1 MSNPKFNYKNTMI
14 DSFFKSLNFF
24 QKGINYIPLL
34 DRWILSQLIPPLIF
48 SISAFTV
55 VSVSVGVMFDLVR
68 KIVEFDLPLNIAL
81 NVLILKLPGFIVL
94 SFPMATLLA
103 SLLTYSKLSSNSEL
117 KALRAIGIS
126 IYRIILPSLLLALV
140 MTCLTFVF
148 NNNIVPYSNS
158 KAEFV
163 LRSSLGK
170 SISIEKGEDII
181 YSRKGNITDS
191 DNNKVSHSLTHIFYA
206 KDYTDGFMNDVK
218 VLDLSKSGFTQ
229 VLTAEKASWD
239 SSIKKW
245 EFLNGKLLLFSAK
258 GDSTITKF
266 DSYLYPFNTGPIKV
280 ASIPK
285 DANDM
290 TLSEASKALQIYKDT
305 SNIKE
310 VRRLKVRIQEKF
322 TLPMACIV
330 FSLIGSSLASI
341 PNSKTNGTQGF
352 GISII
357 LILFYYILSFTFSS
371 LGVKGSISHISAA
384 WSPVLISSF
393 MGIMLMRHAN
403 K

>member
-1 MSNPKFNYKNTMI
+1 MKNKIINLLFKISNIFRI
-14 DSFFKSLNFF
+14 R
-24 QKGINYIPLL
+24 INHIPLL
-34 DRWILSQLIPPLIF
+34 DRWILSQLIPPLVF

-68 KIVEFDLPLNIAL
+68 KIVELDLPLNTAL
-81 NVLILKLPGFIVL
+81 NILVLRLPSFIVL

-126 IYRIILPSLLLALV
+126 VYRIILPSLLLALV
-140 MTCLTFVF
+140 MTGLTFIF

-170 SISIEKGEDII
+170 SISIEEGEDII
-181 YSRKGNITDS
+181 YSRKGNITDLE
-191 DNNKVSHSLTHIFYA
+191 NNKISYSLTHIFYA
-206 KDYTDGFMNDVK
+206 KDYTDGFMNQVK
-218 VLDLSKSGFTQ
+218 VLDLSKYGYTQ
-229 VLTAEKASWD
+229 ILTADRAFWD
-239 SSIKKW
+239 PSIKKW
-245 EFLNGKLLLFSAK
+245 ELLNGKLVVFSEK

-266 DSYLYPFNTGPIKV
+266 NSYLYPFNTGPIKI

-290 TLSEASKALQIYKDT
+290 TLAEAKKALQIYKDT

-322 TLPMACIV
+322 TLPMSCLV

-341 PNSKTNGTQGF
+341 PNSRTNRSQGF

-371 LGVKGSISHISAA
+371 LGVKGSISYISAA
-384 WSPVLISSF
+384 WSPVFISTII
-393 MGIMLMRHAN
+393 GIMLMRRAN

>member
-1 MSNPKFNYKNTMI
+1 MKFLNYFRTR
-14 DSFFKSLNFF
+14 
-24 QKGINYIPLL
+24 INYIPLL

-68 KIVEFDLPLNIAL
+68 KIVEFNLPLNTAFNIF
-81 NVLILKLPGFIVL
+81 ILRLPGFVVL

-126 IYRIILPSLLLALV
+126 IYRIILPSLILALL
-140 MTCLTFVF
+140 MTGLTFIF

-158 KAEFV
+158 KADFV

-170 SISIEKGEDII
+170 SFTMEEGEDII
-181 YSRKGNITDS
+181 YSRQGNIIDS
-191 DNNKVSHSLTHIFYA
+191 DNNKVSRSLTHIFYA
-206 KDYTDGFMNDVK
+206 KDYTDGFMNEVK
-218 VLDLSKSGFTQ
+218 VLDLSKYGYTQ
-229 VLTAEKASWD
+229 VLSAEKAFWD
-239 SSIKKW
+239 SNIKKW
-245 EFLNGKLLLFSAK
+245 EFLNGKLILFSDK
-258 GDSTITKF
+258 GDSTVTKF
-266 DSYLYPFNTGPIKV
+266 DSYIYPFNTGPIQV

-290 TLSEASKALQIYKDT
+290 TLAEAKKALQIYKET

-322 TLPMACIV
+322 TLPMACLV

-371 LGVKGSISHISAA
+371 LGVKGSISHITAA
-384 WSPVLISSF
+384 WSPVFISSIT
-393 MGIMLMRHAN
+393 GIMLMRYAN
-403 K
+403 R

>member
-1 MSNPKFNYKNTMI
+1 MKNLIVKIIKFFRTR
-14 DSFFKSLNFF
+14 
-24 QKGINYIPLL
+24 INYIPLL
-34 DRWILSQLIPPLIF
+34 DRWILSQLIPPLFF

-68 KIVEFDLPLNIAL
+68 KIVELDLPLNIAL
-81 NVLILKLPGFIVL
+81 NILILRLPSFIVL

-103 SLLTYSKLSSNSEL
+103 SLLTYSKLSANSEL

-126 IYRIILPSLLLALV
+126 IYRIILPSLLLALF
-140 MTCLTFVF
+140 MTGLTFTF
-148 NNNIVPYSNS
+148 NNNIVPYSNN
-158 KAEFV
+158 KAELV

-170 SISIEKGEDII
+170 SFSIEKGEDII
-181 YSRKGNITDS
+181 YSRKGTITDL
-191 DNNKVSHSLTHIFYA
+191 DNNKVSNSLTHIFYA
-206 KDYTDGFMNDVK
+206 KDYTDGFMNEVK
-218 VLDLSKSGFTQ
+218 ILDLSKYGYTQ
-229 VLTAEKASWD
+229 ILTAEKAFWD
-239 SSIKKW
+239 TSIKKW
-245 EFLNGKLLLFSAK
+245 ELLNGRLLVFSET

-266 DSYLYPFNTGPIKV
+266 KSYLYPFNTGPIKI

-290 TLSEASKALQIYKDT
+290 TLSQAKNALQIYKEV

-322 TLPMACIV
+322 TLPISCLV

-341 PNSKTNGTQGF
+341 TDSRTNRSQGF

-371 LGVKGSISHISAA
+371 LGVKGSISYLLAA
-384 WSPVLISSF
+384 WAPVFISTII
-393 MGIMLMRHAN
+393 GIMLMRRAN